1 MRRKLPLAWLQLKRE
16 TIRLAVALSGISFA
30 VILIFMQYG
39 FKDSLYDSNTL
50 PHQRLKGEL
59 VLANP
64 QTRGL
69 VTLQRFPRERLHQA
83 RAVPG
88 VATVHPLYIDFAEW
102 KNADTRQKYNIFVF
116 GFDPAKPVFDLPEV
130 TQNLPKIQQMDTV
143 LFDRASRPVFGQIP
157 TLIEQGQPVVREVEG
172 RQIKVDGL
180 FTIGPSFAADGQLIT
195 SDLNFMRLLPR
206 RQLDEVDL
214 GVVFLQPDVDPQVV
228 QSSLHTKF
236 GDEVKVKTR
245 QEFIDLEK
253 AYWAETGPIGFIFDL
268 GVFIGVFVGAVV
280 VYQIL
285 YSDVSDHLAEY
296 ATLKAVGFSDR
307 YLLNVVLKEALILA
321 VLGYVPGFAI
331 ATGLYQL
338 TRSATMLPIGMTM
351 IRALWVL
358 FLTISM
364 CLSSGGIAV
373 RRLHHAD
380 PADIF

>member
-16 TIRLAVALSGISFA
+16 VIRLAVALSGISFA

-50 PHQRLKGEL
+50 PHQRLKGEF

-69 VTLQRFPRERLHQA
+69 VTLQRFSRERLHQA

-102 KNADTRQKYNIFVF
+102 KTSETRQKYNIFVF

-143 LFDRASRPVFGQIP
+143 LFDRASRPVFGPIP

-180 FTIGPSFAADGQLIT
+180 FTIGPSFAADGLLIT

-206 RQLDEVDL
+206 RQLDEVAL
-214 GVVFLQPDVDPQVV
+214 GVVFLQPDVDPEVV
-228 QSSLHTKF
+228 QSDLQAKF
-236 GDEVKVKTR
+236 GDEVKVMTR

-268 GVFIGVFVGAVV
+268 GVFMGVFVGAVV

-373 RRLHHAD
+373 RRLHYAD

>member
-16 TIRLAVALSGISFA
+16 AIRLAVALSGISFA

-39 FKDSLYDSNTL
+39 FKDSLYESNTR
-50 PHQRLKGEL
+50 PHQRLKGKI

-83 RAVPG
+83 RAVSG
-88 VATVHPLYIDFAEW
+88 VAAVHPLYIDFAEW
-102 KNADTRQKYNIFVF
+102 KNSETRQKYNIFVF

-143 LFDRASRPVFGQIP
+143 LFDRASRPEFGPIP

-180 FTIGPSFAADGQLIT
+180 FTIGPSFAADGLLIT
-195 SDLNFMRLLPR
+195 SDLNFMRQLPR

-214 GVVFLQPDVDPQVV
+214 GVVFLQPDVDPEVV
-228 QSSLHTKF
+228 QSSLHAKF
-236 GDEVKVKTR
+236 GDEVKVMTR

-268 GVFIGVFVGAVV
+268 GVFMGVFVGAVV

-285 YSDVSDHLAEY
+285 YSDVSDHLPEY

-307 YLLNVVLKEALILA
+307 
-321 VLGYVPGFAI
+321 
-331 ATGLYQL
+331 
-338 TRSATMLPIGMTM
+338 
-351 IRALWVL
+351 
-358 FLTISM
+358 
-364 CLSSGGIAV
+364 
-373 RRLHHAD
+373 
-380 PADIF
+380 